1 MCVPRH
7 ICDETRVRRIDVP
20 FMQPQKPA
28 ELKKV
33 PKSEAESAR
42 IHELLRENM

>member
-1 MCVPRH
+1 
-7 ICDETRVRRIDVP
+7 
-20 FMQPQKPA
+20 MQTQKPA

-33 PKSEAESAR
+33 PKNEAESER